1 VYLAQKC
8 LWGHPVVLWKIDGVM
23 GMKINEIL
31 SMENMLIEDIVTMD
45 IAVANFFCRKPMLM
59 LLVIWWPNGWLTK
72 SFDA

>member
-1 VYLAQKC
+1 
-8 LWGHPVVLWKIDGVM
+8 M